1 MSNTPAHRFPP
12 FQTVIWASLSV
23 VGGFS
28 LLMWIRPMSP
38 KELALSLLCGVGAFI
53 VFGVAVLAELIEPT
67 LVEIRLR
74 LRQLELHQ
82 QLTIDHANV
91 MHLRGALRQI
101 MRDPRRASEFPSDHA
116 EGPLNAY
123 LLPDPDEPEEA
134 LPVGA
139 DTRSLST

>member
-67 LVEIRLR
+67 LVELRLR

-82 QLTIDHANV
+82 QVSAEQARIA
-91 MHLRGALRQI
+91 HLRATLRQFA
-101 MRDPRRASEFPSDHA
+101 RETRGGSEFPSDHA
-116 EGPLNAY
+116 EGPLDAY

-139 DTRSLST
+139 DTKSLST